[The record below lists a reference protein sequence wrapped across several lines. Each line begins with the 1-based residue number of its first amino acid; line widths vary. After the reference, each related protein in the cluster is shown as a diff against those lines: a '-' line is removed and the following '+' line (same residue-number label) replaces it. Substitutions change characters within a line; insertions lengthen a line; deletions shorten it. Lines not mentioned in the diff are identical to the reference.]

1 MKRLGLI
8 AAVLLVIGLAA
19 TASAAP
25 PRHFDAHRPPAPQP
39 AATAVGVDSAAVRRF
54 AMVGPHGQR
63 YRIQVAALGR
73 APAQGYPVL
82 YLLDGNA
89 AMAAL
94 TAARKASPLTG
105 SVLLVAVGY
114 DTDAYFD
121 TDARS
126 LDYTPP
132 LPDGTPAFDPRVP
145 GRRGGGADA
154 FLDFLADRVMP
165 RIRADWPVAASAPGI
180 WGHSY
185 GGLLVLHALFD
196 RPGLFGFHAAASPSL
211 WWHAPLMQ
219 NAATAFA
226 AHAGP
231 TRARL
236 VLMRGGAER
245 RRGGGPGADRDGAS
259 LDTLARTLSDVGG
272 LEVTQRRFDGL
283 RHGAMFSAS
292 LGAAVRAF
300 VKASR

>member
-1 MKRLGLI
+1 MI
-8 AAVLLVIGLAA
+8 AAALLAIGLVA
-19 TASAAP
+19 TAWAAP
-25 PRHFDAHRPPAPQP
+25 PRRFDAHRPPAPQP
-39 AATAVGVDSAAVRRF
+39 AATAVGVDRATVRRF
-54 AMVGPHGQR
+54 VLVGPHDQR
-63 YRIQVAALGR
+63 YRIQVAALGP
-73 APAQGYPVL
+73 APVHGYPVL

-132 LPDGTPAFDPRVP
+132 LPDGKPAFDPRVP

-165 RIRADWPVAASAPGI
+165 RIRVDWPVDASTSGI

-196 RPGLFGFHAAASPSL
+196 RPGLFDFHAAASPSL
-211 WWHAPLMQ
+211 WWHAPLMRH
-219 NAATAFA
+219 AATTFA
-226 AHAGP
+226 ARGDHVHAQ
-231 TRARL
+231 L
-236 VLMRGGAER
+236 VLMRGSAEH
-245 RRGGGPGADRDGAS
+245 RRGGGPGPAHDKADV
-259 LDTLARTLSDVGG
+259 DTLARTLSGVPG
-272 LEVTQRRFDGL
+272 LEVTQHRFNGL
-283 RHGAMFSAS
+283 GHSVMFSAS